1 MNLSGDKKMKI
12 PFNKVYYAGKEL
24 SYIEDTMKRGCI
36 SGDGYYTQLVTSFL
50 QKKFMVDRVLMTT
63 SATHALEMAAILI
76 DIRPGDEVIMP
87 SFTFP
92 STANAIM
99 LRGGVPVFA
108 EIQENTLNIDPIDI
122 KNKITN
128 RTKAILPVHYGG
140 VSCDMDKIMDI
151 ATKNNL
157 FVIEDAA
164 QAVNSK
170 YKNKFLGTIGH
181 IGCYSFHGTK
191 NYVSGEGGAITINSN
206 NTDLIKRAEIIRQK
220 GTNRNEFLRG
230 KVDKYSWVD
239 VGSSY
244 VPSDILMAIL
254 YAQVQNLDEIKAK
267 RKIINDYYN
276 KSITKYIE
284 SGVIK
289 KNTYIPN
296 NCESNYHLFY
306 LIFGSEKV
314 RDSVIYKL
322 REREI
327 YATTHF
333 MPLHSSKKGIELGY
347 HIEDLPITEKIS
359 KCLLRLPMYTEMSV
373 EEMNYVIIALIQI
386 LEEI

>member
-1 MNLSGDKKMKI
+1 MKI
-12 PFNKVYYAGKEL
+12 PFNKIYYTGKEL
-24 SYIEDTMKRGCI
+24 SYIEDAMKRGCI
-36 SGDGYYTQLVTSFL
+36 SGDGYYTQLVTSLL
-50 QKKFMVDRVLMTT
+50 QEKFMVDRVLMTT

-99 LRGGVPVFA
+99 LHGGVPVFA
-108 EIQENTLNIDPIDI
+108 EIQENTLNIDPSDI
-122 KNKITN
+122 KSKITN

-140 VSCDMDKIMDI
+140 VSCDMDEIMNI

-164 QAVNSK
+164 QAVSSK
-170 YKNKFLGTIGH
+170 YKEKFLGTIGH

-191 NYVSGEGGAITINSN
+191 SYVSGEGGAIVINSN
-206 NTDLIKRAEIIRQK
+206 NADLLKRAEIIRQK

-230 KVDKYSWVD
+230 EVDKYSWVD
-239 VGSSY
+239 IGSSY

-254 YAQVQNLDEIKAK
+254 YAQIEKVDEIKAK
-267 RKIINDYYN
+267 RKVISDYYN
-276 KSITKYIE
+276 KSITMYLK
-284 SGVIK
+284 SGIIK
-289 KNTYIPN
+289 KSTFIPN

-306 LIFGSEKV
+306 LVFESEKV

-333 MPLHSSKKGIELGY
+333 MPLHSSKMGVELGY
-347 HIEDLPITEKIS
+347 QREDLTITERVC
-359 KCLLRLPMYTEMSV
+359 KCLLRLPMYTEMSND
-373 EEMNYVIIALIQI
+373 EMNYVVIALIQI

>member
-1 MNLSGDKKMKI
+1 MKV
-12 PFNKVYYAGKEL
+12 PFNKIYYEGKEL
-24 SYIEDTMKRGCI
+24 SYIEDAMKRGCI
-36 SGDGYYTQLVTSFL
+36 TGDGFYTQLVSCL
-50 QKKFMVDRVLMTT
+50 LEKKLKTDKVLMTT

-122 KNKITN
+122 KSRITN

-140 VSCDMDKIMDI
+140 VSCDMDEIMDI

-191 NYVSGEGGAITINSN
+191 SYVSGEGGAIAINSN

-230 KVDKYSWVD
+230 EVDKYSWVD
-239 VGSSY
+239 IGSSY
-244 VPSDILMAIL
+244 IPSDVLMAIL
-254 YAQVQNLDEIKAK
+254 YAQIQNLDEIKAK

-276 KSITKYIE
+276 KSITKYIK
-284 SGVIK
+284 SGIIK
-289 KNTYIPN
+289 NSTYIPN
-296 NCESNYHLFY
+296 DCESNYHLFY
-306 LIFGSEKV
+306 LIFENEKI

-327 YATTHF
+327 NATTHF
-333 MPLHSSKKGIELGY
+333 MPLHSSKMGIELGY
-347 HIEDLPITEKIS
+347 HIEDFKVTENTS

-373 EEMNYVIIALIQI
+373 EEMNYVIITLIQI

>member
-1 MNLSGDKKMKI
+1 
-12 PFNKVYYAGKEL
+12 
-24 SYIEDTMKRGCI
+24 
-36 SGDGYYTQLVTSFL
+36 
-50 QKKFMVDRVLMTT
+50 MTT

-99 LRGGVPVFA
+99 LHGGIPVFA

-122 KNKITN
+122 KSKITN
-128 RTKAILPVHYGG
+128 KTKAILPVHYGG
-140 VSCDMDKIMDI
+140 ISCDMDKIMDI

-191 NYVSGEGGAITINSN
+191 NYVSGEGGAIAINSN

-230 KVDKYSWVD
+230 EVDKYSWVD
-239 VGSSY
+239 IGSSY
-244 VPSDILMAIL
+244 TPSDILMAIL
-254 YAQVQNLDEIKAK
+254 YAQIQNLDEIKEK
-267 RKIINDYYN
+267 RKAISDYYN
-276 KSITKYIE
+276 KSITKYIKRGIIE
-284 SGVIK
+284 KS
-289 KNTYIPN
+289 TFIPSE
-296 NCESNYHLFY
+296 CESNYHLFY
-306 LIFGSEKV
+306 LIFESEKI
-314 RDSVIYKL
+314 RDKVICKL
-322 REREI
+322 REKEI
-327 YATTHF
+327 YALTHF

-347 HIEDLPITEKIS
+347 NMGDLPITEKVS

-373 EEMNYVIIALIQI
+373 EEMHYVIVTLIQI

>member
-1 MNLSGDKKMKI
+1 MNI
-12 PFNKVYYAGKEL
+12 PFNKIYYTGKEL
-24 SYIEDTMKRGCI
+24 SYIENAMKKGFI
-36 SGDGYYTQLVTSFL
+36 SGDGCYTKLVTSFL
-50 QKKFMVDRVLMTT
+50 REKFMVNKILMTT

-99 LRGGVPVFA
+99 LRGGIPVFA
-108 EIQENTLNIDPIDI
+108 EIEESTLNIDPIDI

-140 VSCDMDKIMDI
+140 VSCNMDEIMDI

-164 QAVNSK
+164 QGVNSK

-191 NYVSGEGGAITINSN
+191 NCVSGEGGAIAINSN
-206 NTDLIKRAEIIRQK
+206 NADLIKRSEIIRQT

-230 KVDKYSWVD
+230 EVEKYSWVD
-239 VGSSY
+239 IGSSY
-244 VPSDILMAIL
+244 APSDILMALL
-254 YAQVQNLDEIKAK
+254 YAQIQDLDETKAK
-267 RKIINDYYN
+267 RKIINDYYSKN
-276 KSITKYIE
+276 IAKYIE
-284 SGVIK
+284 KGIIEKS
-289 KNTYIPN
+289 TYIPSE
-296 NCESNYHLFY
+296 CDSNYHLFY
-306 LIFGSEKV
+306 LIVANQKIRGKV
-314 RDSVIYKL
+314 ICKL
-322 REREI
+322 REKGI

-347 HIEDLPITEKIS
+347 NLGDLPITEKTS
-359 KCLLRLPMYTEMSV
+359 DCLLRLPMYTQMSG
-373 EEMNYVIIALIQI
+373 EEMKYVILILIQI
-386 LEEI
+386 LEGI

>member
-1 MNLSGDKKMKI
+1 MKI
-12 PFNKVYYAGKEL
+12 PFNKIYYEGKEL
-24 SYIEDTMKRGCI
+24 SYIEDAMKRGCI
-36 SGDGYYTQLVTSFL
+36 TGDGLYTQRVSCLL
-50 QKKFMVDRVLMTT
+50 EKKLKIDKVLMTT

-99 LRGGVPVFA
+99 MRGGVPVFA

-122 KNKITN
+122 RCKITN

-140 VSCDMDKIMDI
+140 VSCDMDEIMDI

-191 NYVSGEGGAITINSN
+191 SYVSGEGGAIAINSN

-230 KVDKYSWVD
+230 EVDKYSWVD
-239 VGSSY
+239 IGSSY
-244 VPSDILMAIL
+244 VPSDVLMAIL
-254 YAQVQNLDEIKAK
+254 YAQIQNLDEIKAK

-276 KSITKYIE
+276 KSITKYIK
-284 SGVIK
+284 SGIIK
-289 KNTYIPN
+289 NSTYIPN
-296 NCESNYHLFY
+296 DCESNYHLFY
-306 LIFGSEKV
+306 LVFENEKI

-333 MPLHSSKKGIELGY
+333 MPLHSSKMGIELGY
-347 HIEDLPITEKIS
+347 HIEDFKVTEKTS

-373 EEMNYVIIALIQI
+373 DEMNYVIITLIQI

>member
-1 MNLSGDKKMKI
+1 MKI
-12 PFNKVYYAGKEL
+12 PFNKIYYEGKEL

-50 QKKFMVDRVLMTT
+50 REKFMVDKILMTT

-99 LRGGVPVFA
+99 LRGGIPVFA
-108 EIQENTLNIDPIDI
+108 EIQEHTLNIDPIDI
-122 KNKITN
+122 KSRITN

-140 VSCDMDKIMDI
+140 VSCDMDEIMDI

-191 NYVSGEGGAITINSN
+191 SYVSGEGGAIAINSN
-206 NTDLIKRAEIIRQK
+206 NTALIKRAEIIRQK

-230 KVDKYSWVD
+230 EVNKYSWMD
-239 VGSSY
+239 IGSSY
-244 VPSDILMAIL
+244 VPSDVLMAIL
-254 YAQVQNLDEIKAK
+254 YAQIQNLDEIKEK

-276 KSITKYIE
+276 KSIIKYIK
-284 SGVIK
+284 SGIIK
-289 KNTYIPN
+289 NSTYIPN
-296 NCESNYHLFY
+296 DCESNYHLFY
-306 LIFGSEKV
+306 LVFQSEKI

-322 REREI
+322 KERKI
-327 YATTHF
+327 DATTHF

-347 HIEDLPITEKIS
+347 QIEDLPITEKVS
-359 KCLLRLPMYTEMSV
+359 KCLLRLPMYTQMSV
-373 EEMNYVIIALIQI
+373 EEMNFVIITLIQI

>member
-1 MNLSGDKKMKI
+1 MKI
-12 PFNKVYYAGKEL
+12 PFNKIYYEGKEL

-36 SGDGYYTQLVTSFL
+36 SGDGYYTQLVTELL
-50 QKKFMVDRVLMTT
+50 QKKFMVEKVLMTT

-99 LRGGVPVFA
+99 LRGGIPVFA

-140 VSCDMDKIMDI
+140 VSCDMDEIMDI

-191 NYVSGEGGAITINSN
+191 SYVSGEGGAIAINSN
-206 NTDLIKRAEIIRQK
+206 NPDLIKRAEIIRQK

-230 KVDKYSWVD
+230 EVDKYSWVD
-239 VGSSY
+239 IGSSY
-244 VPSDILMAIL
+244 VPSDVLMAML
-254 YAQVQNLDEIKAK
+254 YAQVQKIDEIKAK
-267 RKIINDYYN
+267 RKVVNDYYN
-276 KSITKYIE
+276 KSITKYIK
-284 SGVIK
+284 SGIIK
-289 KNTYIPN
+289 NSTYIPN
-296 NCESNYHLFY
+296 DCESNYHLFY
-306 LIFGSEKV
+306 LVFQSEKV
-314 RDSVIYKL
+314 RDNVIYKL
-322 REREI
+322 KERKI
-327 YATTHF
+327 DATTHF

-347 HIEDLPITEKIS
+347 HIEDLPITENVC
-359 KCLLRLPMYTEMSV
+359 KCLLRLPMYTEMSND
-373 EEMNYVIIALIQI
+373 EMNFVIITLIQI

>member
-1 MNLSGDKKMKI
+1 MKI
-12 PFNKVYYAGKEL
+12 PFNKIYYEGKEL
-24 SYIEDTMKRGCI
+24 SYIENTMKRGCI
-36 SGDGYYTQLVTSFL
+36 SGDGYYTQLVTCFL
-50 QKKFMVDRVLMTT
+50 EKKLKINKVLMTT

-99 LRGGVPVFA
+99 LRGGIPVFA
-108 EIQENTLNIDPIDI
+108 EIQEDTLNIDPIDI
-122 KNKITN
+122 KNRITN

-140 VSCDMDKIMDI
+140 VSCDMDEIMDI
-151 ATKNNL
+151 ASKNNL

-170 YKNKFLGTIGH
+170 YNNKFLGTIGH

-191 NYVSGEGGAITINSN
+191 NYVSGEGGAIAINSN

-230 KVDKYSWVD
+230 EVDKYSWVD
-239 VGSSY
+239 IGSSY
-244 VPSDILMAIL
+244 VPSDVLMAIL
-254 YAQVQNLDEIKAK
+254 YAQIQKLDEIKAK

-276 KSITKYIE
+276 KSITKYIK
-284 SGVIK
+284 SGIIK
-289 KNTYIPN
+289 NSTYIPKD
-296 NCESNYHLFY
+296 CESNYHLFY
-306 LIFGSEKV
+306 LVFESEKI

-322 REREI
+322 KEKKI
-327 YATTHF
+327 DATTHF

-347 HIEDLPITEKIS
+347 HIEDLPITEKVS
-359 KCLLRLPMYTEMSV
+359 KCLLRLPMYTEMSND
-373 EEMNYVIIALIQI
+373 EMSFVIITLIQI

>member
-1 MNLSGDKKMKI
+1 MKI
-12 PFNKVYYAGKEL
+12 PFNKIYYEGKEL
-24 SYIEDTMKRGCI
+24 SYIEDTMKRGRI
-36 SGDGYYTQLVTSFL
+36 SGDGHYTQLVTSFL
-50 QKKFMVDRVLMTT
+50 REKFMVDKILMTT

-87 SFTFP
+87 SLTFP

-108 EIQENTLNIDPIDI
+108 EIQENTLNIDPMDI
-122 KNKITN
+122 KSKITS

-140 VSCDMDKIMDI
+140 ISCDMDEIMDI

-191 NYVSGEGGAITINSN
+191 NYVSGEGGAIAINYD

-230 KVDKYSWVD
+230 EVEKYSWVD
-239 VGSSY
+239 IGSSY
-244 VPSDILMAIL
+244 GPSDILMAIL
-254 YAQVQNLDEIKAK
+254 YAQIQNLDEIKAK

-276 KSITKYIE
+276 KSITKYIK
-284 SGVIK
+284 SGIIK
-289 KNTYIPN
+289 NSTYIPN

-306 LIFGSEKV
+306 LVFQSEKI

-322 REREI
+322 REKEI

-333 MPLHSSKKGIELGY
+333 MPLHSSKRGIELGY
-347 HIEDLPITEKIS
+347 HVEDLPITEKIGR
-359 KCLLRLPMYTEMSV
+359 CLLRLPMYTEMSND
-373 EEMNYVIIALIQI
+373 EMNYVVITLIQI

>member
-1 MNLSGDKKMKI
+1 MKI
-12 PFNKVYYAGKEL
+12 PFNKIYYEGKEL

-36 SGDGYYTQLVTSFL
+36 SGDGLYTQLVTCFL
-50 QKKFMVDRVLMTT
+50 EKKLKIDKILMTT

-122 KNKITN
+122 KRKITS

-140 VSCDMDKIMDI
+140 VSCDMDEIMDI
-151 ATKNNL
+151 AIKNNL

-191 NYVSGEGGAITINSN
+191 SYVSGEGGAIAINSN
-206 NTDLIKRAEIIRQK
+206 NTDLVKRAEIIRQK
-220 GTNRNEFLRG
+220 GTNRSEFLRG
-230 KVDKYSWVD
+230 EVNKYSWVD
-239 VGSSY
+239 IGSSY
-244 VPSDILMAIL
+244 VPSDVLMAIL
-254 YAQVQNLDEIKAK
+254 YAQIQKLDEIKAE

-276 KSITKYIE
+276 KSITKYIK
-284 SGVIK
+284 SGIIK
-289 KNTYIPN
+289 NSTYIPN
-296 NCESNYHLFY
+296 DCESNYHLFY
-306 LIFGSEKV
+306 LVFQTEKI

-322 REREI
+322 KERKI
-327 YATTHF
+327 DARTHF

-359 KCLLRLPMYTEMSV
+359 KCLLRLPMYTQMSV
-373 EEMNYVIIALIQI
+373 EEMNYVITTLIQI